1 MLNPVRVDA
10 AVDLTYGALIALSIV
25 LIMQVGT
32 NVGIAFGVGV
42 FASYVVHVVWKMARF
57 DPDWMTRAVQE
68 SVEES
73 VGETV
78 EEQVGET
85 VEESVSETVEEKVG
99 ETVEKSVEESVGETV
114 EKSVDETVEK
124 TVGETVEEKV
134 GETVE
139 KTVGETVEKSVDETV
154 EKTVGETVEE
164 AVERTVGERLDE
176 MQAEVEA
183 IDERIDRRPREDE
196 IEELIDGTTEEGQTD
211 RSEDN

>member
-10 AVDLTYGALIALSIV
+10 AVDLAYGALIALSIV
-25 LIMQVGT
+25 LIMVLGT

-42 FASYVVHVVWKMARF
+42 FASYVIHVVWKMARF

-78 EEQVGET
+78 E
-85 VEESVSETVEEKVG
+85 
-99 ETVEKSVEESVGETV
+99 KS
-114 EKSVDETVEK
+114 
-124 TVGETVEEKV
+124 V

-139 KTVGETVEKSVDETV
+139 KTVGETVEKKVGETV
-154 EKTVGETVEE
+154 EESVGETVEERVGETVEERVGETVEERVGETVERKVGETVEE
-164 AVERTVGERLDE
+164 AVERTVGEQLDE

-183 IDERIDRRPREDE
+183 VDERIDRRPREDE
-196 IEELIDGTTEEGQTD
+196 VEELIDSSAEGDRAENDERTENGDD
-211 RSEDN
+211 R